1 MREKERMLTVKEVS
15 EMLGVSR
22 NTVYAWIKEGIIK
35 ALKFKRIIRI
45 PESEIEKFLS
55 KRVKGNSKD
64 D

>member
-22 NTVYAWIKEGIIK
+22 NTVYVWIREGMIK
-35 ALKFKRIIRI
+35 VFKFKRIIRI
-45 PESEIEKFLS
+45 PESEVEKFLAN
-55 KRVKGNSKD
+55 RFKGNSKD